1 MNSRRNT
8 KEEIVDVALELFS
21 IKGFDA
27 TSLSDI
33 SSRLSLTKAALFK
46 HFSSKDEILSS
57 VLKMMDDEDRKRA
70 EEMNVPV
77 SRKIESEEEYRN
89 VKKKDFLYFAL
100 SQFEYWTENKRAVE
114 YRRFLSLERF
124 IREDLRK
131 KWDENFVSGPLSY
144 TRDVLESLEIEDYE
158 RKAMRLW
165 SQMFLSYS
173 LSDAGE
179 EGERLKKNLKL
190 EISEILE
197 VENEIQ

>member
-1 MNSRRNT
+1 MNLRRNT
-8 KEEIVDVALELFS
+8 KEEIIDVALELFS
-21 IKGFDA
+21 INGFDA

-33 SSRLSLTKAALFK
+33 SSELSITKAALFK

-57 VLKMMDDEDRKRA
+57 VIKMMDEEDRKRA

-77 SRKIESEEEYRN
+77 SLKVEDEKSYRN
-89 VKKKDFLYFAL
+89 VKKNDFLFFAL
-100 SQFEYWTENKRAVE
+100 SQFDYWTENKRTVE

-124 IREDLRK
+124 VRDDLK
-131 KWDENFVSGPLSY
+131 TKWDENFVSGPLSY
-144 TRDVLESLEIEDYE
+144 TKDVLESLGLENYE

-173 LSDAGE
+173 LYDRGDDRE
-179 EGERLKKNLKL
+179 TLKETLKE

-197 VENEIQ
+197 MKNEI

>member
-8 KEEIVDVALELFS
+8 KEEIIDVALELFS
-21 IKGFDA
+21 IKGFES

-33 SSRLSLTKAALFK
+33 SSKLSITKAALFK

-57 VLKMMDDEDRKRA
+57 VIKMMDEEDRKRA

-77 SRKIESEEEYRN
+77 SLKLDNEEEYRN
-89 VKKKDFLYFAL
+89 VKKNDFLFFAL
-100 SQFEYWTENKRAVE
+100 SQFDYWTEKKRAVE

-124 IREDLRK
+124 VRDDLK
-131 KWDENFVSGPLSY
+131 TKWDENFVSGPLYY
-144 TRDVLESLEIEDYE
+144 TKDVLESLGLDNYE
-158 RKAMRLW
+158 RKALRLW

-173 LSDAGE
+173 LFDKGDDRE
-179 EGERLKKNLKL
+179 TLKETLKE

-197 VENEIQ
+197 VKNEI

>member
-8 KEEIVDVALELFS
+8 KEEIIDVALELFS
-21 IKGFDA
+21 IKGFES

-33 SSRLSLTKAALFK
+33 SSKLSITKAALFK

-57 VLKMMDDEDRKRA
+57 VIKMMDEEDRKRA

-77 SRKIESEEEYRN
+77 SLKLDNEEEYRN
-89 VKKKDFLYFAL
+89 VKKNDFLFFAL
-100 SQFEYWTENKRAVE
+100 SQFDYWTEKKRAVD

-124 IREDLRK
+124 VRDDLK
-131 KWDENFVSGPLSY
+131 TKWDENFVSGPLYY
-144 TRDVLESLEIEDYE
+144 TKDVFESLGLDNYE
-158 RKAMRLW
+158 RKALRLW

-173 LSDAGE
+173 LFDKGDDRE
-179 EGERLKKNLKL
+179 TLKETLKE

-197 VENEIQ
+197 VKNEI

>member
-1 MNSRRNT
+1 MNLRRNT
-8 KEEIVDVALELFS
+8 KEEIIDVALELFS
-21 IKGFDA
+21 INGFDA

-33 SSRLSLTKAALFK
+33 SSELSITKAALFK

-57 VLKMMDDEDRKRA
+57 VIKMMDEEDRKRA

-77 SRKIESEEEYRN
+77 SLKVEDEKEYRN
-89 VKKKDFLYFAL
+89 VKKNDFLFFAL
-100 SQFEYWTENKRAVE
+100 SQFDYWTENKRAVE

-124 IREDLRK
+124 VRDDLK
-131 KWDENFVSGPLSY
+131 IKWDENFVSGPLSY
-144 TRDVLESLEIEDYE
+144 TKDVLESLGLENYE

-173 LSDAGE
+173 LYDRGDDRETLKETLE
-179 EGERLKKNLKL
+179 E

-197 VENEIQ
+197 MKNEI